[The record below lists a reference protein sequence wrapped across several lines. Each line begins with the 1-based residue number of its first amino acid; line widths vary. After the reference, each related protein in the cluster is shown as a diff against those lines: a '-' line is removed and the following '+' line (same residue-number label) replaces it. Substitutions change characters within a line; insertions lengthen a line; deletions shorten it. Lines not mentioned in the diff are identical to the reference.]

1 MSAPVTRTQIIGALL
16 RKELKAY
23 SRDTLYLFLTG
34 LVLIAIVVIFWV
46 VPDTVEEQ
54 ITLAVSPPVAML
66 VEDAREELGRLG
78 ATDEQLAEL
87 DQADLSGGEEGLDLV
102 EFDSAEDL
110 RGVVEGRL
118 EAWRTDDGDLVLRD
132 RAEGDERPANAERLV
147 IDIGI
152 AFPPTFISDVA
163 AGRERVEV
171 TVYSDAGVPAE
182 IQGAMRSF
190 VREAGYQLAGRE
202 LPVTMPDDDRIVLG
216 SDRVGDQVSLRDK
229 LIPMMAFL
237 VLLMETFSMSS
248 LISVEVLQRTATAIL
263 VTPARV
269 SDFLAAKTIFGTGL
283 ALGQGLIVLALVG
296 AFTADNWSVLI
307 VTMLLGAMMF
317 TGIAMVVGSSGK
329 DFMGQLFYSMLFII
343 PLMIPT
349 FSVLFPGSAAAWVR
363 AMPTYPIINT
373 LVETSIYEAG
383 WSEVWSQLLYA
394 LAWVAAIYGIGLVS
408 LKRKVESL

>member
-1 MSAPVTRTQIIGALL
+1 
-16 RKELKAY
+16 
-23 SRDTLYLFLTG
+23 
-34 LVLIAIVVIFWV
+34 
-46 VPDTVEEQ
+46 
-54 ITLAVSPPVAML
+54 
-66 VEDAREELGRLG
+66 
-78 ATDEQLAEL
+78 
-87 DQADLSGGEEGLDLV
+87 
-102 EFDSAEDL
+102 
-110 RGVVEGRL
+110 
-118 EAWRTDDGDLVLRD
+118 
-132 RAEGDERPANAERLV
+132 
-147 IDIGI
+147 
-152 AFPPTFISDVA
+152 
-163 AGRERVEV
+163 
-171 TVYSDAGVPAE
+171 
-182 IQGAMRSF
+182 
-190 VREAGYQLAGRE
+190 
-202 LPVTMPDDDRIVLG
+202 
-216 SDRVGDQVSLRDK
+216 
-229 LIPMMAFL
+229 
-237 VLLMETFSMSS
+237 
-248 LISVEVLQRTATAIL
+248 